1 MDLNSTNIPPE
12 FLAML
17 PPELQAQ
24 VPLYDQTAQ
33 PKIRATL
40 AVCTIIAYVAL
51 GLRLYAR
58 RITKQAFGL
67 DDLFAG
73 LAVVRIYELPR
84 T

>member
-1 MDLNSTNIPPE
+1 MSFNSTNIPPE
-12 FLAML
+12 VLASL
-17 PPELQAQ
+17 PVELQVQA
-24 VPLYDQTAQ
+24 PLYDETAQ

-58 RITKQAFGL
+58 QITKQPFGL

-73 LAVVRIYELPR
+73 LTVVR
-84 T
+84 TSKHATA